1 MSRRV
6 FVLAGVLVL
15 FAAASARA
23 AYSPATTNGWF
34 ITTGHVLGGG
44 LFQTDIW
51 LFNPDAS
58 ADVTV
63 TLVFHESVSSG
74 GAAKAPVSSTPIVL
88 APRET
93 RFFSDVTLSTVP
105 AGDGEVGALEWQSSA
120 PIMGFGRIYTFTDT
134 ATFGFDLPA
143 IPQAESMTAKTSADD
158 SANVLQMFGT
168 NSGDSNFR
176 TNLDVTN
183 TSGMTLPVEVRVI
196 DPTTS
201 EIYGGT
207 QSYSVAPG
215 SLLRLWA
222 SSARSGPRSR
232 TGSASRSASPK
243 ARRFRRAAC
252 WPRPTPWTTAPRT
265 RSRSWEQRQNAAIV
279 PAEMQPVVV
288 SRRSVRP
295 RSSGSRRTATV

>member
-6 FVLAGVLVL
+6 LFLASLLAVVLS
-15 FAAASARA
+15 ASARA

-58 ADVTV
+58 NEVTV
-63 TLVFHESVSSG
+63 TLIFHASVTSG
-74 GAAKAPVSSTPIVL
+74 GAAAAPISSSPIVL

-93 RFFSDVTLSTVP
+93 RLFSDVTLSTVP
-105 AGDGEVGALEWQSSA
+105 AGDGQVGALEWQSSA

-143 IPQAESMTAKTSADD
+143 IPQSESMTAKTSATD
-158 SANVLQMFGT
+158 SVNVLQMFGMD
-168 NSGDSNFR
+168 SGDSNFR
-176 TNLDVTN
+176 TNLDITN
-183 TSGMTLPVEVRVI
+183 TSSVALPVEVRVI

-207 QSYSVAPG
+207 LSYSVAPG
-215 SLLRLWA
+215 SLFRLLGILGMVGAPFKDGLRITVAVTEGTSVPAGGVLA
-222 SSARSGPRSR
+222 AAYTLDNRTQDAFAFVGERQSA
-232 TGSASRSASPK
+232 T
-243 ARRFRRAAC
+243 
-252 WPRPTPWTTAPRT
+252 
-265 RSRSWEQRQNAAIV
+265 IV
-279 PAEMQPVVV
+279 PQEILPVD
-288 SRRSVRP
+288 VRP
-295 RSSGSRRTATV
+295 

>member
-1 MSRRV
+1 MQEGRMSRRV
-6 FVLAGVLVL
+6 VVLASVLAL

-51 LFNPDAS
+51 LFNPDAT

-74 GAAKAPVSSTPIVL
+74 GAAKAPVSSSPIVL

-93 RFFSDVTLSTVP
+93 RFFSDITLSTVP
-105 AGDGEVGALEWQSSA
+105 AGDGKVGALEWQSSA

-143 IPQAESMTAKTSADD
+143 MPQTESMTAKSSADD
-158 SANVLQMFGT
+158 STNVLQMFGT
-168 NSGDSNFR
+168 SSGNANFR
-176 TNLDVTN
+176 TNLDITN

-201 EIYGGT
+201 EVYGGT

-215 SLLRLWA
+215 SLLRLLGILGMVGAPLKDGLRITVGVTEGA
-222 SSARSGPRSR
+222 SIPAGGVLAAAYTLDNR
-232 TGSASRSASPK
+232 TQDAFAFVGQRQSAS
-243 ARRFRRAAC
+243 
-252 WPRPTPWTTAPRT
+252 
-265 RSRSWEQRQNAAIV
+265 II
-279 PAEMQPVVV
+279 PAEMQPPEVK
-288 SRRSVRP
+288 P
-295 RSSGSRRTATV
+295 

>member
-1 MSRRV
+1 MQEGRMSRRV
-6 FVLAGVLVL
+6 FVLAGFLVL

-74 GAAKAPVSSTPIVL
+74 GAAKSPVTSSPIVL

-93 RFFSDVTLSTVP
+93 RFFSDITLSTVP
-105 AGDGEVGALEWQSSA
+105 AGDGKVGALEWQSSA

-143 IPQAESMTAKTSADD
+143 IPQSESMTAKTSADD
-158 SANVLQMFGT
+158 STNVLQMFGT
-168 NSGDSNFR
+168 SSGDSNFR

-201 EIYGGT
+201 EVYGGT

-215 SLLRLWA
+215 SLLRLLGILGTVGA
-222 SSARSGPRSR
+222 PLKDGLRITVGVTEGTSIPAGGVLAAAYTLDNR
-232 TGSASRSASPK
+232 TQDAFAFVG
-243 ARRFRRAAC
+243 
-252 WPRPTPWTTAPRT
+252 
-265 RSRSWEQRQNAAIV
+265 ERQSAAIV

-288 SRRSVRP
+288 RP
-295 RSSGSRRTATV
+295 

>member
-1 MSRRV
+1 MQEGRMSRRV
-6 FVLAGVLVL
+6 LVLASVLIVL
-15 FAAASARA
+15 IVLPTVSAQA

-58 ADVTV
+58 ANVTV
-63 TLVFHESVSSG
+63 TLVFHESVTSG
-74 GAAKAPVSSTPIVL
+74 GSANAPVTSDAIVL

-105 AGDGEVGALEWQSSA
+105 AGDGKVGALEWQSSA

-143 IPQAESMTAKTSADD
+143 IPQSESMGAKTTADD
-158 SANVLQMFGT
+158 SVNVLQMFGM
-168 NSGDSNFR
+168 NSGDTNFR
-176 TNLDVTN
+176 TNLDITN
-183 TSGMTLPVEVRVI
+183 TSGVTLPVEVRVI

-207 QSYSVAPG
+207 LSYSIAPG
-215 SLLRLWA
+215 SLLRLLGVLGMVGAPVKDGLRITVGVREGTSIPSGGALA
-222 SSARSGPRSR
+222 SAYTLDNR
-232 TGSASRSASPK
+232 TQDAFAFVG
-243 ARRFRRAAC
+243 
-252 WPRPTPWTTAPRT
+252 
-265 RSRSWEQRQNAAIV
+265 QRQSAAVV
-279 PAEMQPVVV
+279 PQGMLPVD
-288 SRRSVRP
+288 VRP
-295 RSSGSRRTATV
+295 

>member
-6 FVLAGVLVL
+6 LLFVSVLAL
-15 FAAASARA
+15 FGSASAQA

-74 GAAKAPVSSTPIVL
+74 GAAKPPVSSSPITL

-93 RFFSDVTLSTVP
+93 RFFADVTLATVP
-105 AGDGEVGALEWQSSA
+105 AGDGKVGALEWQSSA

-143 IPQAESMTAKTSADD
+143 IPQSESMTAKTSADD
-158 SANVLQMFGT
+158 SVNVLQMYGM
-168 NSGDSNFR
+168 NSGDTNFR
-176 TNLDVTN
+176 TNLDITN
-183 TSGMTLPVEVRVI
+183 TSGGTVPVEVRVI

-215 SLLRLWA
+215 SLLRLLGVLGMVGAPVKDGLRITVGVTEGTPIAAGGVLA
-222 SSARSGPRSR
+222 SAYTLDNR
-232 TGSASRSASPK
+232 TQDAFAFVG
-243 ARRFRRAAC
+243 
-252 WPRPTPWTTAPRT
+252 
-265 RSRSWEQRQNAAIV
+265 QRQSATVV
-279 PAEMQPVVV
+279 PQEILPFD
-288 SRRSVRP
+288 VRP
-295 RSSGSRRTATV
+295 